1 MWTFPQLVSVPW
13 PDFTIVARQQLL
25 FMKSCQLSSLIS
37 FEMVIFQGCKKKVG
51 GSAERYQQ
59 NLCHTTSISTI
70 SQCIL
75 NRASSKSTTNQH
87 QHNITYSTIVSQHQ
101 HNIPSSTTV
110 NQHQHNITLSTSTQA
125 STVSLQVEDKQ
136 SEGQT
141 S

>member
-1 MWTFPQLVSVPW
+1 MRTFPQLVSVPW

-59 NLCHTTSISTI
+59 NLCHATSISTI
-70 SQCIL
+70 SQCI

-87 QHNITYSTIVSQHQ
+87 QR
-101 HNIPSSTTV
+101 NIPSSTTV